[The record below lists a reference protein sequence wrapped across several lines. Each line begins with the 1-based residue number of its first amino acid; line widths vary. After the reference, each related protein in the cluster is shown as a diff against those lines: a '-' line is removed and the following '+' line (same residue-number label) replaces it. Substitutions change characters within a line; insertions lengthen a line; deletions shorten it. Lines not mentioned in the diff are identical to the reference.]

1 MKNELIAGGVGTA
14 LGAVGTATQTNEVL
28 ETISL
33 IITIIGALFSFV
45 IVPLINWH
53 RSAKKDGKITL
64 DELEEAS
71 KIAKDG
77 LSQIVDKRDEIR
89 KDKNKDE

>member
-1 MKNELIAGGVGTA
+1 MKNELIAGGIGTA

-33 IITIIGALFSFV
+33 VITILGALVSFV

-64 DELEEAS
+64 DEIKDAS
-71 KIAKDG
+71 EIAKDG